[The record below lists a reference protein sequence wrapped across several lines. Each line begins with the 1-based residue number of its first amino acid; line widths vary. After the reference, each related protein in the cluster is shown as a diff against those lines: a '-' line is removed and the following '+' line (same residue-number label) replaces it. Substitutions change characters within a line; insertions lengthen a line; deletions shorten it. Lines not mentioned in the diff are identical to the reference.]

1 MFFFRKRKKW
11 PPNLKRG
18 KNLGY
23 SFLFDTA
30 NNNDKDGLNFVI
42 NECTTSYS
50 KVILNEQYLSSYLI
64 VLLSHAK
71 NFSTQIELSNRII
84 YQCSMFC
91 SLTDYLG

>member
-1 MFFFRKRKKW
+1 M
-11 PPNLKRG
+11 N
-18 KNLGY
+18 Y
-23 SFLFDTA
+23 LFDTA

-50 KVILNEQYLSSYLI
+50 KVILNEWYLSTYLI

-84 YQCSMFC
+84 Y
-91 SLTDYLG
+91 

>member
-50 KVILNEQYLSSYLI
+50 KAILNE
-64 VLLSHAK
+64 
-71 NFSTQIELSNRII
+71 
-84 YQCSMFC
+84 
-91 SLTDYLG
+91 